1 MTEISKMKVIRHLTN
16 SDLKRTKQ
24 LLDEIDYLLRNQ
36 EEDLLK
42 PNSDNAEYLKANLRE
57 INRIWGIEV
66 KTKHG

>member
-1 MTEISKMKVIRHLTN
+1 
-16 SDLKRTKQ
+16 
-24 LLDEIDYLLRNQ
+24 LLRNQ